1 MRQGLNDD
9 ALWVEKDDIPVT
21 EHLDDQVSAPI
32 LGVEFQNDDSIAE
45 AEAGGRSAYSSLQS
59 ALKNSRQ
66 AAKLI
71 SGGKIDD
78 ARKKN
83 ATAKAQ
89 LLLAGR
95 AIRRQLENVVLPA
108 GEEGALVS
116 RLLEAE
122 AARLG
127 LIWQT
132 ATRGE
137 QFEASSEDK
146 ARGLE
151 DMAFP
156 PAYRDLVR
164 IYLRAIRN

>member
-1 MRQGLNDD
+1 MSP
-9 ALWVEKDDIPVT
+9 AEI
-21 EHLDDQVSAPI
+21 EA
-32 LGVEFQNDDSIAE
+32 IAE

-83 ATAKAQ
+83 AAAKAQ

-146 ARGLE
+146 TRGLE

-164 IYLRAIRN
+164 IYLRAIRK